1 MANAAMKVLNKPL
14 TAYLN
19 LRMDITSYLLA
30 FTYSHA
36 DAVVLI
42 HQIKTILLG
51 SIGDPI
57 LVH

>member
-1 MANAAMKVLNKPL
+1 
-14 TAYLN
+14 
-19 LRMDITSYLLA
+19 MDIKRYLLA

-36 DAVVLI
+36 DAGMVLL
-42 HQIKTILLG
+42 HQRKTILWG